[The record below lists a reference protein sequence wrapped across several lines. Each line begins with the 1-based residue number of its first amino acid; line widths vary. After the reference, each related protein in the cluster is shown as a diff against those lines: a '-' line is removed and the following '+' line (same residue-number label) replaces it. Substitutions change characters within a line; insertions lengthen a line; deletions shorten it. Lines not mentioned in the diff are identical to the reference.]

1 MRYKFLTLS
10 QTKTAYIQL
19 HIAVL
24 LFGFTAILG
33 NLIDMSAVMIVW
45 WRVLITSISLFFLIK
60 FRRDVLSLPRVLI
73 LKYLGIGVLIALHW
87 ICFYGAIK
95 LANSSIALICVATV
109 AFFTSMLEPIINRRK
124 VDPVELLL
132 GFLIIPGMYVI
143 VQNVDASYVAGIWA
157 GLAAAFLAALFSILN
172 KRYIN
177 DASAYT
183 INFLEMVSATVLV
196 SLIIPLAGNVTY
208 MGYFLPQRTIDWGYL
223 LVLALVCT
231 TFTNVIT
238 LKSLK
243 HLTAFASNLVFNFEP
258 LYGIVLA
265 AILLKEYEQ
274 LTTGFYIGGTM
285 IISIVLLHPMIQ
297 KWRKQ

>member
-1 MRYKFLTLS
+1 LRYKFLTLS

-177 DASAYT
+177 DASA
-183 INFLEMVSATVLV
+183 
-196 SLIIPLAGNVTY
+196 
-208 MGYFLPQRTIDWGYL
+208 
-223 LVLALVCT
+223 
-231 TFTNVIT
+231 
-238 LKSLK
+238 